1 MSISGNPMHDGGV
14 LEEDQV
20 DHHSI
25 SKHLAVVIEPNVFG

>member
-25 SKHLAVVIEPNVFG
+25 SKHLAVVIELNLFG